1 MTYNINDFGKAM
13 YMMVP
18 VDDLLPNRFMPRSG
32 SNLHLDELKR
42 SIETFGIIHPIITHR
57 VGDKFEI
64 ISGQRRSIAASIA
77 GFSKIPAIVYNHIED
92 SILIL
97 LFSCIENIEREAL
110 YMSDIM
116 DSITILKQN
125 CVPDEITLDV
135 FFKTLPVN
143 SNKN

>member
-1 MTYNINDFGKAM
+1 MI
-13 YMMVP
+13 
-18 VDDLLPNRFMPRSG
+18 
-32 SNLHLDELKR
+32 
-42 SIETFGIIHPIITHR
+42 
-57 VGDKFEI
+57 
-64 ISGQRRSIAASIA
+64 
-77 GFSKIPAIVYNHIED
+77 HIED

-110 YMSDIM
+110 DMSDIM
-116 DSITILKQN
+116 DSTTILKQN